1 MHNAWESSI
10 SKMHAIANASDS
22 SMYISVNLLA
32 YFFLSERPRKKKR
45 EKGDKDEEGGRGRSR
60 GSWVGEERRVRRHD
74 LGC

>member
-32 YFFLSERPRKKKR
+32 HFFLPARARKKK

-60 GSWVGEERRVRRHD
+60 GSWIGEERRVRRHD